1 MFYRKYF
8 SQIYIAL
15 FYKVFGFT
23 DLSLI
28 TKHLHNTLKM
38 LVYIVWRR
46 KKNPYIFDKLFSY
59 DTLRFNEIHDSR
71 FCRNKDSFKFFNM
84 LKAFNPVMN

>member
-1 MFYRKYF
+1 
-8 SQIYIAL
+8 
-15 FYKVFGFT
+15 
-23 DLSLI
+23 
-28 TKHLHNTLKM
+28 M

-71 FCRNKDSFKFFNM
+71 FCRNKDSYKFFNM